1 MNVIDI
7 IITVIGAFCFIRGI
21 FRGILKEITSIIGVF
36 VGFYAA
42 YTYYP
47 LLAKVLSQLITN
59 KSYLNIISFLLAFT
73 ILFLSVSFLGI
84 ILKHIFKA
92 AALGWMD
99 HILGGAFGIAKALL
113 IVSVLLVGLTVFL
126 PKNSP
131 FISNSLLVPHV
142 SIISEKMATVI
153 PKEMKAKFRR
163 NIRALKGSWAK
174 R

>member
-59 KSYLNIISFLLAFT
+59 ESYL
-73 ILFLSVSFLGI
+73 
-84 ILKHIFKA
+84 
-92 AALGWMD
+92 
-99 HILGGAFGIAKALL
+99 
-113 IVSVLLVGLTVFL
+113 
-126 PKNSP
+126 
-131 FISNSLLVPHV
+131 
-142 SIISEKMATVI
+142 
-153 PKEMKAKFRR
+153 
-163 NIRALKGSWAK
+163 
-174 R
+174 